1 MNAGARRPHLP
12 LPRESRRTPTRPRSA
27 GEAVTIGAV
36 LMRPTP
42 ELGDT
47 LLVAGR
53 PAVVVSLLPGRRR
66 HEVTARCAYDLPCG
80 RCGTPLSY
88 NAAHRC
94 ARCWRR
100 CSGCRVFYGHHSLA
114 ELARTHD

>member
-1 MNAGARRPHLP
+1 M
-12 LPRESRRTPTRPRSA
+12 
-27 GEAVTIGAV
+27 TIGAV

-53 PAVVVSLLPGRRR
+53 SAVVVSLLPGRRR

-88 NAAHRC
+88 SGVLQSWRC
-94 ARCWRR
+94 D
-100 CSGCRVFYGHHSLA
+100 GCRVFYGHGSLA
-114 ELARTHD
+114 KLARAHG

>member
-1 MNAGARRPHLP
+1 MELHRPG
-12 LPRESRRTPTRPRSA
+12 RASD

-66 HEVTARCAYDLPCG
+66 HEVTARCAYDLPCS

-94 ARCWRR
+94 WR
-100 CSGCRVFYGHHSLA
+100 CSGCRVFYGHDSLA